1 MNLIVGIIL
10 VCIGIIWLIISSRE
24 IYKINKKNNGIPV
37 ENGIAGILFFIFPS
51 FMLIIGGFVG
61 IMIHIYN

>member
-10 VCIGIIWLIISSRE
+10 ACIGIIWLIIGSHE
-24 IYKINKKNNGIPV
+24 IYKINKKNNGIPI

-51 FMLIIGGFVG
+51 FMLMIGGFVC
-61 IMIHIYN
+61 IIIHIYN

>member
-10 VCIGIIWLIISSRE
+10 ECIGIIWLMIGSHEIHKIS
-24 IYKINKKNNGIPV
+24 KKNNGIPI